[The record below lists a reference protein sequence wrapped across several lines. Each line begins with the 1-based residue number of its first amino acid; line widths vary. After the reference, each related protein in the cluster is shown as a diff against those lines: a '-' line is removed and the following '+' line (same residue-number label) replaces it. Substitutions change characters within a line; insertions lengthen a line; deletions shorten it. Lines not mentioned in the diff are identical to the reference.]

1 MKKNIKNKRIIL
13 SIVLICVVMTG
24 YVGRLVQVQLVN
36 HEEYVKKASNVNAT
50 NTVAEAARGDILDR
64 NGQPLVTNRMGNSV
78 VFSYGFPNGKNDNQQ
93 CNDIILSLIN
103 LLESHG
109 EEWIDNIPL
118 NVDASGNAS
127 FPENRDSEVGYL
139 KSRDVLHLNSYAT
152 AQDCF
157 NALIEKFELQSYSK
171 TDARKIASVRYEM
184 IRTMFSRNNPY
195 TFAEDV
201 STETV
206 SRIKENSTFYKGVDI
221 DVVPYRKYIDG
232 TIAPHI
238 LGNVGP
244 ISSEEYKELKSEGYK
259 MTDEIG
265 KSGIE
270 AAFEKYLRGEKGI
283 KRTTI
288 DDDGNVTSTYVQ
300 NPVQG
305 NTVITTIDSPLQKVA
320 NEALAKQVEN
330 LRSKDKVGWPYAGA
344 LAVIKVDTGEVLACS
359 TYPSYDAS
367 TYRQDYA
374 KLVNDKLSPLWNRAL
389 MSTYAPGSIMKPGV
403 AVTALETG
411 TITGTSTYNCTRLYH
426 RLNDKMQCLKHHG
439 NINVVKAIKESCNI
453 FFYEA
458 GIYTGIEKMVE
469 YSEKFGLGQETGLEI
484 PNKKGILATPEY
496 IESVGQTWQ
505 IGLVAQ
511 YAIGQSAHQFT
522 PLQLANYV
530 ATIANGGKRYETH
543 IIRSVKTSDYSKT
556 VLEQSPKVVVDLE
569 LDPQKLAYVKEGMR
583 QVGAPGGFCGNSFKV
598 LENGITAAA
607 KTGTPQTYH
616 EVNGKRIKGNNA
628 TLITYAPADNPEI
641 AIALVIEGGTTGVQA
656 APIAAEIYNRYFS
669 ESGKADKPQAA
680 NTLLK

>member
-1 MKKNIKNKRIIL
+1 MKKSIKNKRIIL
-13 SIVLICVVMTG
+13 SIVLVCVIMAG
-24 YVGRLVQVQLVN
+24 YVGRLVQVQLVDY
-36 HEEYVKKASNVNAT
+36 EKYAAKASKVNAT
-50 NTVAEAARGDILDR
+50 ETVAEAARGDILDR

-103 LLESHG
+103 LLESRG

-127 FPENRDSEVGYL
+127 FPEGRDSEVAYL
-139 KSRDVLHLNSYAT
+139 KSKDVLRLNSYAT
-152 AQDCF
+152 AQNCF
-157 NALIEKFELQSYSK
+157 DALIEKFELESYSK

-238 LGNVGP
+238 LGYVGP
-244 ISSEEYKELKSEGYK
+244 ISSEEYKELKDEGYK

-270 AAFEKYLRGEKGI
+270 SAFEKYLRGENGTKQ
-283 KRTTI
+283 TTI
-288 DDDGNVTSTYVQ
+288 DEDGNVTSTYVKD
-300 NPVQG
+300 PVQG
-305 NTVITTIDSPLQKVA
+305 NTVITTIDKSLQKVA
-320 NEALAKQVEN
+320 NEALAKRIEE
-330 LRSKDKVGWPYAGA
+330 LRAQDKTGWPYAGS
-344 LAVIKVDTGEVLACS
+344 LVAVNVHTGEILAIS
-359 TYPSYDAS
+359 NYPSYDAS
-367 TYRQDYA
+367 TFRKDYA
-374 KLVNDKLSPLWNRAL
+374 KLVQDELSPLWNRAL
-389 MSTYAPGSIMKPGV
+389 MSTYAPGSTMKPGV
-403 AVTALETG
+403 AVTALEAG
-411 TITGTSTYNCTRLYH
+411 VITGTSTYKCTRYYH
-426 RLNDKMQCLKHHG
+426 RFNDKMQCLGYHG
-439 NINVVKAIKESCNI
+439 NIDVVNAIKVSCNI

-458 GIYTGIEKMVE
+458 GINTGIDKMVE
-469 YSEKFGLGQETGLEI
+469 FSEKFGLGQETGLEL
-484 PNKKGILATPEY
+484 PNKKGVLASPEY
-496 IESVGQTWQ
+496 FESIGETWQ
-505 IGLVAQ
+505 QGLVAQ

-543 IIRSVKTSDYSKT
+543 IIRSVKSSDYSET
-556 VLEQSPKVVVDLE
+556 ILEQSPKVVVDMN
-569 LDPQKLAYVKEGMR
+569 LDPKKLAYVHEGMR
-583 QVGAPGGFCGNSFKV
+583 RVGAQGGYCGRAFSV

-616 EVNGKRIKGNNA
+616 TVNGQRIKGDNA

-641 AIALVIEGGTTGVQA
+641 AIAIVIECGTTGVMCAPVA
-656 APIAAEIYNRYFS
+656 ASIYNQYFS
-669 ESGKADKPQAA
+669 QSGKSDKPQTA